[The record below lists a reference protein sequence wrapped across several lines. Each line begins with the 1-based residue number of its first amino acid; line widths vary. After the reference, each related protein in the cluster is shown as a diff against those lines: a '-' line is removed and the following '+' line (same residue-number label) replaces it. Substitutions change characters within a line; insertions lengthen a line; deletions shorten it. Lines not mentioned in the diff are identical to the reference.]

1 MNIGYTPVGQQD
13 QANRRFHE
21 HPKEQAERGQVCFH
35 GVMMRPQMKKVQRK
49 IDANRLLTAAPAA
62 PGRPLSPGRPR
73 GPCDRV
79 RKDH

>member
-1 MNIGYTPVGQQD
+1 MNIGYAPVGQQD

-35 GVMMRPQMKKVQRK
+35 GLMMRPQMKKVQRK